1 MSQIR
6 IRPRFKVW
14 VNATLAEVQQ
24 HIERD
29 LRKPESECNG
39 VFTHGHFYIKLP
51 QKDRH
56 FWSPQLNLSLEPSEG
71 GTLIRGLYGPNPTL
85 WVMFTFFYG
94 ISSVLILFISIV
106 GLSNWSLGI
115 NSSIL
120 WIVPFLVSAVVGV
133 YIFNLVGRGVAA
145 KQMVILQRFL
155 HSNMAR
161 YEQREAES

>member
-1 MSQIR
+1 MSQVR

-29 LRKPESECNG
+29 LRKPESGCHG

-56 FWSPQLNLSLEPSEG
+56 FWSPQLNISLEPSEG
-71 GTLIRGLYGPNPTL
+71 GTLVRGLYGPNPTL
-85 WVMFTFFYG
+85 WVMFTFCYG
-94 ISSVLILFISIV
+94 VLSVLILFISIV

-115 NSSIL
+115 DASIL
-120 WIVPFLVSAVVGV
+120 WIVPFLFAIIIGI
-133 YIFNLVGRGVAA
+133 YIFNLVGRGIASKEMFV
-145 KQMVILQRFL
+145 LQRFWEN
-155 HSNMAR
+155 NMAR
-161 YEQREAES
+161 YEQKEV